1 MKSNREI
8 VTEAFQSWADGTGY
22 VSSIFA
28 DDMTWEITGRSAVSK
43 KFASTQELIDE
54 VLGPFGA
61 RFSSDDP
68 FRPVS
73 IRGIY
78 DDEANS
84 TVVVLWDGKGTTTAG
99 ATYRNTYAWI
109 MTLSGGKVVDG
120 TAFYDSIAFNE
131 LWESVK
137 PCLPKGRAV
146 TCRN

>member
-1 MKSNREI
+1 MTSNRDI
-8 VTEAFQSWADGTGY
+8 VTDAFNAWMSGTGY

-28 DDMTWEITGRSAVSK
+28 DDMTWEITGRSA
-43 KFASTQELIDE
+43 ASRKYGNAKQLIDD
-54 VLGPFGA
+54 VLAPFGA
-61 RFSSDDP
+61 RFGPDDP

-99 ATYRNTYAWI
+99 TTCENTYAWI
-109 MTLSGGKVVDG
+109 MTLSGGKIVDG

-131 LWESVK
+131 PWDSVT
-137 PCLPKGRAV
+137 P
-146 TCRN
+146 

>member
-1 MKSNREI
+1 MKSNRQI
-8 VTEAFQSWADGTGY
+8 VTGY
-22 VSSIFA
+22 VSGIFA
-28 DDMTWEITGRSAVSK
+28 GDMTWEITGRSALSK

-61 RFSSDDP
+61 RFRSDDP

-78 DDEANS
+78 DDEASS
-84 TVVVLWDGKGTTTAG
+84 TVIVIWDGKGTTTAG
-99 ATYRNTYAWI
+99 TTYQNTYAWI
-109 MTLSGGKVVDG
+109 LTLSGGKVVDG

-137 PCLPKGRAV
+137 PC
-146 TCRN
+146 